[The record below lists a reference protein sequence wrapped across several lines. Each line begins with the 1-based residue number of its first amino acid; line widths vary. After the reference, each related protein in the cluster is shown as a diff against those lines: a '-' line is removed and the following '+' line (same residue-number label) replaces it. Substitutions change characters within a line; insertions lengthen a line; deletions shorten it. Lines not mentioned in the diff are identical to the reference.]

1 MKKTKRHVQ
10 NRDAF
15 ENFMTWFQKTEHVYV
30 LHATSAAYSV
40 SQLSLYHRQY
50 SSHSAA
56 GRVESFFPSMD
67 GISAWGWAA
76 LAEVNP
82 SAWLNVRP

>member
-1 MKKTKRHVQ
+1 MFKT
-10 NRDAF
+10 DAF

-67 GISAWGWAA
+67 GISAWGG
-76 LAEVNP
+76 LHLQKSTQVP
-82 SAWLNVRP
+82 G